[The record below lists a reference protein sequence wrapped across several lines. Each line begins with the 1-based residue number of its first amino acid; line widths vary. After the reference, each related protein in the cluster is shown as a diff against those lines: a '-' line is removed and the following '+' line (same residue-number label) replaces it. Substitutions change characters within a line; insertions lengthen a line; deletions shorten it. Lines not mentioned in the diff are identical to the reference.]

1 MHQSNDYHRI
11 NGWLFAPVA
20 YLIMTLIAAS
30 LMLLLYAMMFIYNNE
45 AIHQIGG
52 NFTAMW
58 YVSVFSTVMMW
69 FFTVWVLKLLFIRS
83 KRFPRIFIIWLMVS
97 VLIAIKTFAFSP
109 ITDDMA
115 TRSLLWSLL
124 AAAIFV
130 PYIKRSYR
138 VKMTFTQDR

>member
-1 MHQSNDYHRI
+1 MYQSNDYYRI
-11 NGWLFAPVA
+11 SGWLLAPAA

-30 LMLLLYAMMFIYNNE
+30 FILLLYAMMFIHKNE
-45 AIHQIGG
+45 AIHQFDSS
-52 NFTAMW
+52 FTAMW
-58 YVSVFSTVMMW
+58 YISVLTSAIMW
-69 FFTVWVLKLLFIRS
+69 CFTAWVLKLLFIRS

-109 ITDDMA
+109 ITDEMA
-115 TRSLLWSLL
+115 VRSLLWTLL
-124 AAAIFV
+124 AAAVFV